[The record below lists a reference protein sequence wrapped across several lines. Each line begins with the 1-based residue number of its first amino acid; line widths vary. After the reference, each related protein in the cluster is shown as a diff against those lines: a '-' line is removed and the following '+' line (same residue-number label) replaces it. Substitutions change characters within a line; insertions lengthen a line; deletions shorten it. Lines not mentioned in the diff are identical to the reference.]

1 MLWLQGHIWLLK
13 ISSYLFSKEFSY
25 LWTKLLLCKQLVIES
40 HQFPFYLNVKH
51 LSSTLHWW
59 KREKADTHHSSVLEC
74 NVDFFRKQSRRCSLK
89 QIQGL
94 RNFLLLQ
101 QLQKLKMENERLRSE
116 NRALTR
122 VVTKLTSSANAR
134 I

>member
-1 MLWLQGHIWLLK
+1 MFVRRMENK
-13 ISSYLFSKEFSY
+13 VSSCFKVETFSGNTN
-25 LWTKLLLCKQLVIES
+25 LGVG
-40 HQFPFYLNVKH
+40 
-51 LSSTLHWW
+51 
-59 KREKADTHHSSVLEC
+59 ADRSKMKTWS
-74 NVDFFRKQSRRCSLK
+74 
-89 QIQGL
+89 GL
-94 RNFLLLQ
+94 RDFLLFQ

>member
-1 MLWLQGHIWLLK
+1 M
-13 ISSYLFSKEFSY
+13 FAEA
-25 LWTKLLLCKQLVIES
+25 
-40 HQFPFYLNVKH
+40 N
-51 LSSTLHWW
+51 
-59 KREKADTHHSSVLEC
+59 
-74 NVDFFRKQSRRCSLK
+74 RRVTEGWC
-89 QIQGL
+89 GL
-94 RNFLLLQ
+94 RDFLLLQ